1 MPQPIG
7 PELVYELTAVSDP
20 TLSPDGTRVAFARS
34 KIDKESMTTHSQ
46 IMMAALPEG
55 EPDPF
60 TGGQSD
66 ARPSFSPDGKRI
78 AFIRDDSKGRRQVW
92 VIGMSGGEAK
102 QLTSI
107 AGGVTELAWA
117 PDSQALAFVSDVDPD
132 RLPDDHD
139 AKLDPRVKV
148 ARRVRY
154 RADTIGWRGDAFR
167 HIFVVDADGGEAR
180 QLTTGEGEDR
190 SPAWSPD
197 GTKIAF
203 ISDRGE
209 DRDFTSRSEA
219 YVIPAEGGEHALWSD
234 GLTSVAALTWSPDGG
249 RLAVVGSDESEVGA
263 AWQGRI
269 FLIQPGQPPHR
280 LTDGTVKPTA
290 GYPPIIPPPELR
302 WTGDGRIVFLAE
314 LEGQS
319 YVYDVAVSGGRLR
332 RLFGG
337 GAQFA
342 TASFTVDARKAA
354 LVVVSPESSGDIRIA
369 DLEQSTDSRLTAY
382 NDGYFSAHPT
392 ARLEKFSASRAGF
405 DIESRLFLPPDF
417 DSGQKYPMVLD
428 IHGGPHGVFYD
439 AFNPMQQILATNGYV
454 VLAVNP
460 RGSSS
465 YGVDFL
471 TAVLRDWGG
480 EDYLDIMAAVDEVVS
495 RPYIDSARLGITGY
509 SYGGF
514 MSSWIIGHDTRFRA
528 AVVGAPCI
536 NLSSMAG
543 TSDIGVSFGEVQWG
557 GIRKDAVDVYLE
569 RSPLTYAPNVETP
582 VLLMHGEADVRCPI
596 EQSEQYFVT
605 LKRLGKEVELVRF
618 PGCSHPFVR
627 SGHPR
632 MREEYLARL
641 LGWMNSHL
649 VAAAGAP
656 IASQPV
662 AVPADG

>member
-7 PELVYELTAVSDP
+7 PELVYTLTAVSDP

-34 KIDKESMTTHSQ
+34 KIHKESMTTRSQ
-46 IMMAALPEG
+46 IMMAALPDG
-55 EPDPF
+55 EPYPF

-66 ARPSFSPDGKRI
+66 AGPRFSPDGKRI
-78 AFIRDDSKGRRQVW
+78 AFTRDDTQGRRQLW
-92 VIGMSGGEAK
+92 VIGTSGGEAK
-102 QLTSI
+102 QLTSV

-117 PDSQALAFVSDVDPD
+117 PDSRALAFVSDVDPD

-167 HIFVVDADGGEAR
+167 HIFVVDVDGGEAR
-180 QLTTGEGEDR
+180 QLTTGEGGDR
-190 SPAWSPD
+190 SPVWSPD

-209 DRDFTSRSEA
+209 DRDFTLNSEA
-219 YVIPAEGGEHALWSD
+219 YVIPAEGGELSLWSD

-249 RLAVVGSDESEVGA
+249 RLAVVGSDKIEVGA
-263 AWQGRI
+263 AWLGRI
-269 FLIQPGQPPHR
+269 FLIQPGQPPYQ

-290 GYPPIIPPPELR
+290 GYPPIVPPPDLR
-302 WTGDGRIVFLAE
+302 WTADGRIVFLAE

-342 TASFTVDARKAA
+342 TACFAADARRAA
-354 LVVVSPESSGDIRIA
+354 LVVLSPESSGDIRIG
-369 DLEQSTDSRLTAY
+369 DLEQGTDSRLTVY
-382 NDGYFSAHPT
+382 NDAYFSAHPA
-392 ARLEKFSASRAGF
+392 ARLEKFSASRTGF
-405 DIESRLFLPPDF
+405 DIESRLFLPPEF
-417 DSGQKYPMVLD
+417 DSGKKHPMVLD

-480 EDYLDIMAAVDEVVS
+480 EDYLDIMAAVDEVAS

-514 MSSWIIGHDTRFRA
+514 MSSWIIGHDTRFQA

-569 RSPLTYAPNVETP
+569 HSPLTYAPNVETP
-582 VLLMHGEADVRCPI
+582 VLLLHGEADARCPI

-605 LKRLGKEVELVRF
+605 LKRLGKKVEFVRF
-618 PGCSHPFVR
+618 PDCSHSFVR

-649 VAAAGAP
+649 AAGAP
-656 IASQPV
+656 IASQLV
-662 AVPADG
+662 GVPADG